1 MSVNS
6 LNTFLNIRDA
16 HLRVVSGNVHATA
29 MNIGGINVDV
39 AHGLQSVT
47 NQGNVTSN
55 TLQFSNATTAFVT
68 TANATVG
75 RDLTVTGNVLVSSN
89 LTVTGNVTVSDDLTV
104 TENLLVSNNLTVTK
118 DVTLSSNINVVGNVT
133 AGFLY
138 GDVSNVTNIVS
149 NLHQIVENGNVTSN
163 TVQFSNAK
171 TGFVTTSNVEVGGN
185 INSAGIMTNQ
195 NYLFFATGPTTVN
208 TQNDFGTS
216 NDVLAD
222 FSRIEFELGS
232 GFDTSTKT
240 YTIPCSGY
248 WEFNYC
254 ILARNRAAGV
264 NQYVM
269 GRWLIN
275 GVLKDIRTFIYFKG
289 NTNGAQEADLIGH
302 IVGYY
307 TAGTTIAV
315 RVTQNTGN
323 TDIYM
328 QHVYSHLF
336 GKLLH

>member
-1 MSVNS
+1 MSINS

-68 TANATVG
+68 TANVNVG
-75 RDLTVTGNVLVSSN
+75 RDLTVTGNAMVSSN

-104 TENLLVSNNLTVTK
+104 TENLTVSNNLTVTK
-118 DVTLSSNINVVGNVT
+118 DVTISSNINVVGNVT
-133 AGFLY
+133 AGYLY
-138 GDVSNVTNIVS
+138 GDASNVTNIVS

-163 TVQFSNAK
+163 TVQFTNAK
-171 TGFVTTSNVEVGGN
+171 TGIVTTSNVEVGGD
-185 INSAGIMTNQ
+185 ITSTGIMTNQ
-195 NYLFFATGPTTVN
+195 NYMFWATGPSTTN
-208 TQNDFGTS
+208 TQNEFGTS

-248 WEFNYC
+248 WEFEYC
-254 ILARNRAAGV
+254 ILARNRAVG
-264 NQYVM
+264 NHYVM
-269 GRWLIN
+269 GRWLVN
-275 GVLKDIRTFIYFKG
+275 GAVYDRRTFVYFVG
-289 NTNGAQEADLIGH
+289 QGGGAQESDL
-302 IVGYY
+302 VGKMLGYWP
-307 TAGTTIAV
+307 TGTTVAV
-315 RVTQNTGN
+315 RITQNTGA
-323 TDIYM
+323 TDAYM
-328 QHVYSHLF
+328 EQTYSNF
-336 GKLLH
+336 YGKLLH

>member
-55 TLQFSNATTAFVT
+55 TLEFSNATTAFVT

-195 NYLFFATGPTTVN
+195 NYLFFATGPASAMLQPGVAGG
-208 TQNDFGTS
+208 NDLVA
-216 NDVLAD
+216 N
-222 FSRIEFELGS
+222 FSRIEFILGS

-248 WEFNYC
+248 WEFSYC
-254 ILARNRAAGV
+254 LLARNVATGV
-264 NQYVM
+264 HWVM

-275 GVLKDIRTFIYFKG
+275 GALYDNRSFVYFTG
-289 NTNGAQEADLIGH
+289 QGGGSQESNLIGK
-302 IVGYY
+302 IIGYY
-307 TAGTTIAV
+307 TAGTTISV
-315 RVTQNTGN
+315 RISQNSDG
-323 TDIYM
+323 TDVYM
-328 QHVYSHLF
+328 SSNYSHFF

>member
-55 TLQFSNATTAFVT
+55 TLEFSNATTAFVT

-195 NYLFFATGPTTVN
+195 NYLFFATGPAVVN
-208 TQNDFGTS
+208 TQNEFGTS
-216 NDVLAD
+216 NDVVAD
-222 FSRIEFELGS
+222 FSRIEFILGG

-248 WEFNYC
+248 WEFSYC
-254 ILARNRAAGV
+254 ILARNQAAGV
-264 NQYVM
+264 HWVM

-275 GVLKDIRTFIYFKG
+275 GVLYDNRSFVYFKG
-289 NTNGAQEADLIGH
+289 NTDGAQESDLIGK
-302 IVGYY
+302 IIGYY
-307 TAGTTIAV
+307 TAGTTISV
-315 RVTQNTGN
+315 RITQDSGG
-323 TDIYM
+323 TDVYM
-328 QHVYSHLF
+328 SSNYSHFF